1 MSHHTAHISTLTH
14 ICTFGCWK
22 REEGGEKSNFRK
34 LCNIVN
40 QRAAVSF
47 SEAVTRRLKG
57 YVTFKDLQGRYTAWL
72 QDSSA
77 GQEDCTRWGPSV
89 LQQDINL
96 LNYFRDLILMSHLR
110 RVHFCSLIS
119 VKVF

>member
-47 SEAVTRRLKG
+47 SEAVMRRLKG